1 MSKDNNNFFA
11 VKNDWSL
18 IKDKL
23 LGCYLVPYFQKV
35 LATGKK

>member
-1 MSKDNNNFFA
+1 MGGEDNMSKNNSNFFK

-23 LGCYLVPYFQKV
+23 LGCYLMPYF
-35 LATGKK
+35 